1 MATVDEKR
9 ALENVEKLREQ
20 VLQAQAER
28 RRAEDAFEAFTS
40 SFRTQ
45 ERPREPDPL
54 PVPPTPANPP
64 AEIHSVDTILPAAT
78 EPDAPTPAG
87 PTPAIVAPKRVRRA
101 SGPALLVAGVA
112 VAGAAV
118 AGAAIFA
125 VRGGKPSPEVA
136 APGETAATPPTTPQ
150 TTAQPPV
157 PVAAP
162 PASARAVPSG
172 VNVELTTRR
181 RVWLRVTLDGQRS
194 FEREVPAD
202 QHIPLHAVRSIVI
215 RAGDAGAVAVTQ
227 NGRDAGPLGR
237 DGVIATREFKPD
249 SASR

>member
-9 ALENVEKLREQ
+9 ALENVERLREQ

-40 SFRTQ
+40 SFRTP
-45 ERPREPDPL
+45 ERPRESEAL
-54 PVPPTPANPP
+54 PVPPTPTNPP
-64 AEIHSVDTILPAAT
+64 AEIQSFDSPLVAAT
-78 EPDAPTPAG
+78 EPDAPAPAAA
-87 PTPAIVAPKRVRRA
+87 PPAIVTPKRVRRV
-101 SGPALLVAGVA
+101 SGRALLVAGV
-112 VAGAAV
+112 AV

-125 VRGGKPSPEVA
+125 VRGGKLSPAVA
-136 APGETAATPPTTPQ
+136 APEETAATPATSPQ
-150 TTAQPPV
+150 PTAQPPA

-162 PASARAVPSG
+162 PASPRAVPSG

-202 QHIPLHAVRSIVI
+202 QRIPLHAVRSIVI

>member
-45 ERPREPDPL
+45 ERERESDPL
-54 PVPPTPANPP
+54 PVPPTPSNPP
-64 AEIHSVDTILPAAT
+64 VEIPSVDSTLLAAT
-78 EPDAPTPAG
+78 EPDAPTTAG
-87 PTPAIVAPKRVRRA
+87 APPAIVTPKRVRRP
-101 SGPALLVAGVA
+101 SGRSLL
-112 VAGAAV
+112 V

-125 VRGGKPSPEVA
+125 VRGGKLSPAVA
-136 APGETAATPPTTPQ
+136 APEETAATPATSPQ
-150 TTAQPPV
+150 PTAQPPA

-162 PASARAVPSG
+162 PASPRAVPSG

-202 QHIPLHAVRSIVI
+202 QRIPLHAVRSIVI

>member
-45 ERPREPDPL
+45 ERARESDPL
-54 PVPPTPANPP
+54 PVPPTPSNPP
-64 AEIHSVDTILPAAT
+64 AEIPSVDSTLLAAT
-78 EPDAPTPAG
+78 EPDAPTTAG
-87 PTPAIVAPKRVRRA
+87 APPAIVTPKRVRRP
-101 SGPALLVAGVA
+101 SGRSLLVAGV
-112 VAGAAV
+112 AV

-125 VRGGKPSPEVA
+125 VRGGKLSPEVA
-136 APGETAATPPTTPQ
+136 APEETAATPATSPQ
-150 TTAQPPV
+150 PTAQPPA

-162 PASARAVPSG
+162 PASPRAVPSG

-202 QHIPLHAVRSIVI
+202 QRIPLHAVRSIVI

>member
-9 ALENVEKLREQ
+9 ALENVERLREQ

-40 SFRTQ
+40 SFRTP
-45 ERPREPDPL
+45 ERPRESEAL

-64 AEIHSVDTILPAAT
+64 AEIHSFDSPLVAAT
-78 EPDAPTPAG
+78 EPDAPAPAAA
-87 PTPAIVAPKRVRRA
+87 PPAIVTPKRVRRA
-101 SGPALLVAGVA
+101 SGRALLVAGV
-112 VAGAAV
+112 AV

-125 VRGGKPSPEVA
+125 VRGGKLSPAVA
-136 APGETAATPPTTPQ
+136 APEETAATPATSPQ
-150 TTAQPPV
+150 PTAQPPA

-162 PASARAVPSG
+162 PASPRAVPSG

-202 QHIPLHAVRSIVI
+202 QRIPLHAVRSIVI